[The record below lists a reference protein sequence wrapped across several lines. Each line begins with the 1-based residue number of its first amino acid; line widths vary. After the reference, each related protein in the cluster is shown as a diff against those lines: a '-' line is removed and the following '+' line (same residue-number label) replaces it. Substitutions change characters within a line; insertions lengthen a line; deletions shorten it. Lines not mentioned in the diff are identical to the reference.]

1 MAKKD
6 ANRLPRAF
14 LSIDPFSPRPALN
27 IIKPN
32 CSFSVKVWRAVNE
45 EGKGGGESK
54 SGGPLSLNSSSQPRS
69 QPASRSSSSFFDR
82 SLHPFKGEGEKEE
95 EEWSRQTYGGGGGT
109 DWGGREKMMTK
120 PVFASF
126 LLSFHKGQGR
136 AARPISQTIAAHSA
150 EEPRR
155 GNNAPTVACSGRS
168 G

>member
-6 ANRLPRAF
+6 ANRRTPAF
-14 LSIDPFSPRPALN
+14 LSIDPFSPRPAFN

-54 SGGPLSLNSSSQPRS
+54 SGGPLSLNSSSQPAT
-69 QPASRSSSSFFDR
+69 QQASRSSSSSFFDR

-95 EEWSRQTYGGGGGT
+95 EEWSRQTYGGGGT

-150 EEPRR
+150 EERRR
-155 GNNAPTVACSGRS
+155 GNNARTVAWSGRS